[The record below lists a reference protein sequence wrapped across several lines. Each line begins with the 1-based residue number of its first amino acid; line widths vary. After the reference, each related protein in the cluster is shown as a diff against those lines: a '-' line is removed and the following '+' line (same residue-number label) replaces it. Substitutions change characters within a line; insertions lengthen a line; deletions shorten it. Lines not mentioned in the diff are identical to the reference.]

1 MIRPPLTTYFDF
13 KLLYR
18 LREERGLT
26 RAAVHRD
33 TEINP
38 GSLYQMETGLYG
50 PTALSLHR
58 LARYYELDSLEVGEL
73 LRLGLVTPMEMR
85 NFRTACRHANQTPAQ
100 AIRGFIR
107 ALPDKVKSER

>member
-13 KLLYR
+13 RLLR
-18 LREERGLT
+18 KLREERGLN
-26 RAAVHRD
+26 RGNVFRDADVHPS
-33 TEINP
+33 TLCGIEHGLQAP
-38 GSLYQMETGLYG
+38 GML
-50 PTALSLHR
+50 ALHR